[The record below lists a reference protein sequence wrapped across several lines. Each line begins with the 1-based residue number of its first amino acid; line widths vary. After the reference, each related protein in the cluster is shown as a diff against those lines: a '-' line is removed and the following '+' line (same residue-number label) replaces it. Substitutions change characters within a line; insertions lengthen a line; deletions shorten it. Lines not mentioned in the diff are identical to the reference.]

1 MFHSTEK
8 DEGTSQNKVY
18 VASVLIGTP
27 DGKFKMIGDEK
38 HQLKD
43 AHNSAASLMIR
54 ALQQGKYI

>member
-8 DEGTSQNKVY
+8 DEGTSQNKIY

-27 DGKFKMIGDEK
+27 VGRLKMLGDEK
-38 HQLKD
+38 SRLKD

-54 ALQQGKYI
+54 ALQQG

>member
-1 MFHSTEK
+1 MFHSIEK

-27 DGKFKMIGDEK
+27 VGKLKMVGDEK
-38 HQLKD
+38 HRLKD